1 MEFSNNLLVLI
12 LAIIADAVAGD
23 PRWLYSR
30 IPHPIVVIGH
40 QIELLDR
47 FFNRTHYSS
56 VTRKLLGVISILIIV
71 SSAWL
76 IGWLIAWSCNQVSFG
91 VVLQALIVSIF
102 LAVISIKVVRLVE
115 SKSLLI

>member
-12 LAIIADAVAGD
+12 LAIIVDAVAGD

-47 FFNRTHYSS
+47 FFNRTHYSP

-76 IGWLIAWSCNQVSFG
+76 VGWLISWSCNQVSFG
-91 VVLQALIVSIF
+91 V
-102 LAVISIKVVRLVE
+102 
-115 SKSLLI
+115 